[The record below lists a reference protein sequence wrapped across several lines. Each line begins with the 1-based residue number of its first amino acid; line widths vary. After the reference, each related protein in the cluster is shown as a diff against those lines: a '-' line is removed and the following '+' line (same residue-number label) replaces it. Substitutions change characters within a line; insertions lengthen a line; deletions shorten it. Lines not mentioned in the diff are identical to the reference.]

1 MFLMSKR
8 VLNLQCEHKIEIN
21 VRGVVHALL
30 IKLLNYFIESALHGH
45 EIDVSGRNQQLSL
58 LQVH

>member
-45 EIDVSGRNQQLSL
+45 EIDVSG
-58 LQVH
+58 